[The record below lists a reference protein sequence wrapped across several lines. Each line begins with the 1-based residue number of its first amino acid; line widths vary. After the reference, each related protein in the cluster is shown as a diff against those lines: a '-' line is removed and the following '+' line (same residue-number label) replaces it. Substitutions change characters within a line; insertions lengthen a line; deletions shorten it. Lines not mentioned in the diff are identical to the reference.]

1 MATEEQLV
9 EYLKRVTTELHDS
22 KKRLQAAED
31 KDHEPIAIV
40 GIGCRYPGEIESPE
54 DLWRIVSGRADAIS
68 GLPDDR
74 GWDLESMYNPD
85 PDAFG
90 TSYVREGG
98 FVKDVTAFDPAFFG
112 ISPREAQA
120 MDPQQRLL
128 LETSWE
134 AIERAGIDPAAL
146 HGSRT
151 GVFVGANS
159 SEFLTLMTQ
168 APPELQGYLMTG
180 VATSVVSGRISYTLG
195 LEGPAV
201 TIDTACSSSLVAL
214 HLAVRALRNGDC
226 SLALAGAVAVLSSPG
241 TFIGFSR
248 VRALA
253 KDGRSKAFSAA
264 ADGMALAEGAGVL
277 LVERLSDARRNGH
290 PVLAVIRGSAINQDG
305 ASNGLTAPNGPS
317 QQRVIRAAL
326 ADARLAPVQ
335 VDAVEAHGTGTELGD
350 PIEAQAI
357 IAAYGQD
364 RPEDRPLWLGSVKTN
379 IGHAQAAAGA
389 AGVIKMVMAMR
400 NGVLPA
406 TLHAD
411 ERSEHIDWSKGAVE
425 LLTDAR
431 PWPAGAEPRRAGVSS
446 FGMSG
451 TNAHVILEEA
461 PALPPAGPPTGSP
474 AGDEQRQELPAVPWL
489 LTGRGAESLRRQAGR
504 LSAWTRSRP
513 DESPA
518 DVGWSLLTGRTA
530 FDHRAVVVGAGRDEL
545 LAGLDGLAEGVPVP
559 DVMQGI
565 AGGGGKSVFVFPGQ
579 GSQWLGMGVELLEC
593 SPVFAARMAE
603 CEAALA
609 AFVDWSLTGVLR
621 GEDGQPG
628 FDRVDVVQPVLWAV
642 MVSLAEV
649 WRSLGVLPAAV
660 IGHSQGEIA
669 AAVVAGALSLEDGA
683 RVVALRSQAIV
694 ALAGRGG
701 MASVPLGAAEV
712 GELLTRW
719 DGRLSVA
726 AVNGPASTV
735 VSGDVDAID
744 ELLAHCEEQGVRAKR
759 IDVDYASHSAHVE
772 SIEDELARLLAPV
785 TPRETE
791 VAWYSTVRREWLSGT
806 EVDAAYWYEN
816 LRQTVWFAPAVS
828 ALAESGHRFFVET
841 SAHPVSQI
849 GTRET
854 LEESGCEAVSV
865 GTLRRD
871 DGGLRRLWSSAAEL
885 WVRGVDVDWA
895 QAYAPAR
902 PRRVDLP
909 TYAFEREPYW
919 PKNIQSN
926 ADLTQLG
933 MGQAGHPL
941 LAATVSLADGEGVL
955 LTGRLSLKTHPW
967 LADHMV
973 SGQVLLPGTAFV
985 ELAVRAGDEA
995 GCDLLEELTLQ
1006 APLVLPERGGVQ
1018 VQVAV
1023 GTPDEDGRRA
1033 LTIHSRLDDEPWTRH
1048 ATGFLAKDTGAAA
1061 FAEASWPPAGA
1072 TAVGADGV
1080 YELLSGIGVDYGP
1093 AFRGVQAVWRRDREL
1108 FAEVALPE
1116 GTETG
1121 GFGLHPALLDA
1132 ALQPLAVGDFFPAQA
1147 TGGPVLPFAWTG
1159 VRLAATGAATL
1170 RVRLAPEGANAVR
1183 IEVAD
1188 ATGAPVA
1195 SVDSL
1200 VVRAMAA
1207 ADLKAG
1213 ADPLR
1218 DALFALDW
1226 VPAASS
1232 AVPAAAS
1239 SAVPAAGS
1247 SAGLSAG
1254 HDGARYA
1261 IAGGDGSRLKA
1272 ALEAA
1277 GAQVGPLDP
1286 DGATPHLAFWV
1297 CAPDPAGDPAAGA
1310 RSATSEVLAAAQSW
1324 LAEERYADV
1333 PLVIVTQGTM
1343 ARGGDLPAA
1352 AVWGLIRSAQSEN
1365 PGRFVL
1371 LDLDGTDESW
1381 QAVPAAVASGE
1392 PQIALAGGEVLVP
1405 RLSRQRTA
1413 APVEARQGSGAP
1425 VEAGV
1430 PVEERPPAA
1439 SWDPDGTV
1447 LITGGTGT
1455 LGGIVARHLVTE
1467 HGIRHLLL
1475 ISRRGPAAAGAAELM
1490 SELTALGADVTVTAC
1505 DAADRQALADVLAG
1519 VPAEHPLTGV
1529 VHTAGALDDGVLAAL
1544 TPERIDTVLRAK
1556 ADAVLNLH
1564 ELTEDLPLTAFV
1576 LFSSA
1581 AGVFGGPGQGNY
1593 AAANAFVDALAER
1606 RRRLGLPALSLAWGL
1621 WEQDS
1626 GLTGTLSETDRARL
1640 ARTGVAPLSTADGLA
1655 LLDAACAADRAAL
1668 VPIRLEFAALRMAAQ
1683 FGALPT
1689 ILQELVPTSKRRVVG
1704 NDPAAASELRERL
1717 ARMPEPEHARVL
1729 LDLVLG
1735 QVATVLGYRDPSA
1748 VEQDR
1753 PFNEAGFDSLTAVE
1767 FRNRMN
1773 AATGLR
1779 LPATLVFDYPTPAG
1793 LVEYLRTRLLDGP
1806 RSAASARTQS
1816 GEEEP
1821 IVIVGMSC
1829 RLPGG
1834 VTDPD
1839 GLWNLVAEGGDAMS
1853 MFPADRN
1860 WNLDELYHP
1869 DPEHPGTTYTREGGF
1884 VYDATT
1890 FDPAFFSI
1898 SPREAVAMDPQ
1909 QRLLLEGSWEAMENA
1924 GIDPG
1929 TLRGSRTGVY
1939 VGLMYHDYGFHLQNP
1954 TSDLEGLVGTGISA
1968 GVASGRVSYTFGFE
1982 GPSVTIDTACSSS
1995 LVALHMAIQA
2005 LRRGECSLALAG
2017 GVTVLSTPS
2026 VFVDFSRQRGLAP
2039 DGRCKSFATG
2049 ADGTGWAE
2057 GVGLLL
2063 VERLSD
2069 ARRNGHPILAV
2080 VRGTA
2085 INQDGAS
2092 YGLTAPNGPSQQR
2105 LIEEALADARLTT
2118 ADVDAVEGHGTGT
2131 TLGDP
2136 IEAQAVVATYGQDRP
2151 EDRPLWLGSVK
2162 SNLGHTQ
2169 AAAGVAGI
2177 IKMVMAMRHGVL
2189 PRTLHVDEPTTHVAW
2204 DAGAVKVLTEAI
2216 PWPETGR
2223 PRRAGVSSF
2232 GISGTNAHVII
2243 EQAPE
2248 PAEEPAEPEETS
2260 RPVIPWVLSAKS
2272 ADALKAQ
2279 ARRLRDHLGADR
2291 RATDVAWSLATTR
2304 ASFKRR
2310 TVVLGATRDE
2320 LAAGLESALAGTTAD
2335 NVITGSAA
2343 RGRTAY
2349 LFTGQG
2355 SQRPGMGEELY
2366 AAYPEY
2372 AAAFDEVCA
2381 RFDRHL
2387 DRPLREVITGDA
2399 DLLAQTRYTQAALFA
2414 VEVALFRCLEAWGV
2428 RPDFLAGH
2436 SIGEIAAAHVAGV
2449 LSLDDAVTLVAARGG
2464 LMQALP
2470 PGGAMVSVRGATEED
2485 VLPLLAGREEH
2496 VGIASVNGPS
2506 SLVLSGDEASVLQ
2519 LAEQLASR
2527 GCKTRRLTVSH
2538 AFHSPLMEPAIE
2550 EFVNVARGLAF
2561 RPPEI
2566 PVVSNVTG
2574 ELATAEELTS
2584 PEYWARHLRQAVRFC
2599 DGVRTLRDQGVST
2612 FIELGP
2618 DAVLSAMVKDC
2629 LDGWTGA
2636 VAPALRRDRAETGT
2650 LIEALAQAYTHGVGV
2665 DWAAVIGSGRAV
2677 PLPTYPFQRQRY
2689 WPDPP
2694 RQEEDVRPD
2703 QGLWDAVGREDLDGL
2718 LAVLG
2723 LESGATVADLL
2734 PALAR
2739 LRGQDGAGH
2748 GDVRYQLG
2756 WRPLTDL
2763 PAPALSGTW
2772 LVVAGHDTAPAEAL
2786 AAGLAAHGADTVVLP
2801 AMPGSDGAAQGADTV
2816 VLPELPGPGGAARA
2830 PAGIVCLL
2838 PDGVRAPAVPEGSAP
2853 VWFLTRG
2860 AIQVV
2865 PSDRVAGPE
2874 PAAGWGALRGA
2885 AGEGL
2890 LRRGGLID
2898 LPVRLDDQVI
2908 RRLCGVLSGL
2918 TGEAEVAVRS
2928 GGVFARR
2935 LRPAPP
2941 RGTPLGREWRPGGT
2955 VLLAGHLDETA
2966 TELARWAARNG
2977 AERVVLTEPAAGLEG
2992 EPGVT
2997 VHTGL
3002 AAAAGVLNPTG
3013 AVNGHAGGG
3022 AVSAVVCTT
3031 PEAARVLDGPARAA
3045 GVGIF
3050 VMLAPAPAAWG
3061 GDGAEAYE
3069 FFAALADERLA
3080 AGQPALAVAAGL
3092 KEPGDA
3098 VSAIRQALHQGDR
3111 TLVVADPDWAALHA
3125 SGHARLL
3132 EEVPQAAGE
3141 NDDTGEAVDD
3151 AAAFR
3156 RLLSGSPAEEHRDIV
3171 LGVVRGEAAAI
3182 LQLPLPDAVEQDAEF
3197 FELGFSSMAAVE
3209 LRNRLVEL
3217 TGIEVA
3223 ADAIYDYPTPAELA
3237 EHLLAEAMS

>member
-31 KDHEPIAIV
+31 KDHEPIAII
-40 GIGCRYPGEIESPE
+40 GIGCRYPGDIASPE
-54 DLWRIVSGRADAIS
+54 DLWRVVSGRTDAIS
-68 GLPDDR
+68 GMPDDR

-85 PDAFG
+85 PDAVG
-90 TSYVREGG
+90 TSYVRDGG
-98 FVKDVTAFDPAFFG
+98 FMRDATAFDAAFFG
-112 ISPREAQA
+112 VSPREAVA

-146 HGSRT
+146 RGSRT

-159 SEFLTLMTQ
+159 PEFLTMMMQ

-180 VATSVVSGRISYTLG
+180 VATSVVSGRVSYTLG

-226 SLALAGAVAVLSSPG
+226 SLALAGAVTVLSTPG

-248 VRALA
+248 VRGLA
-253 KDGRSKAFSAA
+253 RDGRSKAFSAE
-264 ADGMALAEGAGVL
+264 ADGMGLAEGVGIL

-290 PVLAVIRGSAINQDG
+290 PVLAVVRGSAVNQDG

-317 QQRVIRAAL
+317 QQRVIRQAL

-335 VDAVEAHGTGTELGD
+335 IDAVEAHGTGTPLGD
-350 PIEAQAI
+350 PIEAQAL
-357 IAAYGQD
+357 IATYGQERD
-364 RPEDRPLWLGSVKTN
+364 QPLWLGSIKSN

-406 TLHAD
+406 TLHAE
-411 ERSEHIDWSKGAVE
+411 ERSPHIDWSAGAVE
-425 LLTDAR
+425 LLTEAR
-431 PWPAGAEPRRAGVSS
+431 PWPAGGEPRRAGVSS

-451 TNAHVILEEA
+451 TNAHVVLEEA
-461 PALPPAGPPTGSP
+461 PAETPAESS
-474 AGDEQRQELPAVPWL
+474 EELPVVPWTL
-489 LTGRGAESLRRQAGR
+489 SARTGEALQRQAGR
-504 LSAWTRSRP
+504 LASWARSHP
-513 DESPA
+513 EQGA
-518 DVGWSLLTGRTA
+518 VDVGWSLLGRSA
-530 FDHRAVVVGAGRDEL
+530 FDHRAVVIGSDREEL
-545 LAGLDGLAEGVPVP
+545 LAGLDEGAVRGV
-559 DVMQGI
+559 
-565 AGGGGKSVFVFPGQ
+565 AGPRGKTVFVFPGQ
-579 GSQWLGMGVELLEC
+579 GSQWLGMGVELLDD

-603 CEAALA
+603 CEAALSE
-609 AFVDWSLTGVLR
+609 FVDWSLTDVLR
-621 GEDGQPG
+621 GGEGL
-628 FDRVDVVQPVLWAV
+628 DRVDVVQPVLWAV

-649 WRSLGVLPAAV
+649 WRSLGVTPAAV
-660 IGHSQGEIA
+660 VGHSQGEIA
-669 AAVVAGALSLEDGA
+669 AAVVAGALSLQDGA

-701 MASVPLGAAEV
+701 MASIPLPASEV
-712 GELLTRW
+712 VAGDRI
-719 DGRLSVA
+719 SIA
-726 AVNGPASTV
+726 AVNGPSSTV
-735 VSGDVDAID
+735 VSGDADAIE
-744 ELLAHCEEQGVRAKR
+744 ELIADYEARGVRARR
-759 IDVDYASHSAHVE
+759 IEVDYASHSAHVE
-772 SIEDELARLLAPV
+772 AIEEELARLLAPV
-785 TPRETE
+785 APRAGE
-791 VAWYSTVRREWLSGT
+791 VPWYSTVRQCWLTGA

-816 LRQTVWFAPAVS
+816 LRRTVWLEPSVRV
-828 ALAESGHRFFVET
+828 LAEQGHGVFVEV
-841 SAHPVSQI
+841 SAHPVLTMAVQ
-849 GTRET
+849 ET
-854 LEESGCEAVSV
+854 VEDVVAC

-871 DGGLRRLWSSAAEL
+871 DGGLRRLWSGAAEL
-885 WVRGVDVDWA
+885 WVRGVEIDWA
-895 QAYAPAR
+895 GVYEPAR
-902 PRRVDLP
+902 PHRVELP

-919 PKNIQSN
+919 PKTVQSN
-926 ADLTQLG
+926 GDLTQVGLG
-933 MGQAGHPL
+933 PAGHPL
-941 LAATVSLADGEGVL
+941 LAAAVSLADGEGVL

-967 LADHMV
+967 LADHQV
-973 SGQVLLPGTAFV
+973 NGQVLLPGTAFV

-1006 APLVLPERGGVQ
+1006 APLILPERGGVQ

-1023 GTPDEDGRRA
+1023 GAPDEDGRRA
-1033 LTIHSRLDDEPWTRH
+1033 LTIHARLDDEPWTRH

-1061 FAEASWPPAGA
+1061 FGEPSWPPAGA
-1072 TAVGADGV
+1072 TAVGADDV
-1080 YELLSGIGVDYGP
+1080 YELLAGIGVGYGA
-1093 AFRGVQAVWRRDREL
+1093 AFRGLRAVWRRDREL

-1132 ALQPLAVGDFFPAQA
+1132 AIQPLAVGDFFPAQDGA
-1147 TGGPVLPFAWTG
+1147 GPVLPFAWTG

-1170 RVRLAPEGANAVR
+1170 RVRLAPAGANAVR

-1207 ADLKAG
+1207 ADLKAA

-1226 VPAASS
+1226 VPAQ
-1232 AVPAAAS
+1232 PA
-1239 SAVPAAGS
+1239 PAR
-1247 SAGLSAG
+1247 
-1254 HDGARYA
+1254 DGIRYA
-1261 IAGGDGSRLKA
+1261 IAGGDATRLGMPVD
-1272 ALEAA
+1272 L
-1277 GAQVGPLDP
+1277 LDP
-1286 DGATPHLAFWV
+1286 DGPVPDLAILVCTPY
-1297 CAPDPAGDPAAGA
+1297 AGDDPAAGA
-1310 RSATSEVLAAAQSW
+1310 RAATGEVLAAAQSW
-1324 LAEERYADV
+1324 LEQERYADV
-1333 PLVIVTQGTM
+1333 PLVVLTQGAT
-1343 ARGGDLPAA
+1343 GDDLPSA

-1371 LDLDGTDESW
+1371 LDVDGTDESW
-1381 QAVPAAVASGE
+1381 QAVPAALASGE
-1392 PQIALAGGEVLVP
+1392 PQIALVEGEALVP
-1405 RLSRQRTA
+1405 RLARHRA
-1413 APVEARQGSGAP
+1413 AEPVDATWA
-1425 VEAGV
+1425 
-1430 PVEERPPAA
+1430 
-1439 SWDPDGTV
+1439 PDGTV

-1467 HGIRHLLL
+1467 HGVRRLVL
-1475 ISRRGPAAAGAAELM
+1475 ISRRGPNADGAADLM
-1490 SELTALGADVTVTAC
+1490 SELTGLGADVTVTAC
-1505 DAADRQALADVLAG
+1505 DAADRQALADVLAAI
-1519 VPAEHPLTGV
+1519 PDEHPLTGV

-1544 TPERIDTVLRAK
+1544 TPERIDNVLRAK

-1564 ELTEDLPLTAFV
+1564 ELTKDLPLTAFV

-1593 AAANAFVDALAER
+1593 AAANAFVDALAQWR
-1606 RRRLGLPALSLAWGL
+1606 GRLGLPALSLAWGL

-1626 GLTGTLSETDRARL
+1626 GLTGTLSEADRARL

-1655 LLDAACAADRAAL
+1655 LLDAACAGDRAAL

-1717 ARMPEPEHARVL
+1717 ARMPAAEHARVL

-1735 QVATVLGYRDPSA
+1735 QVATVLGYRDAGA

-1779 LPATLVFDYPTPAG
+1779 LPATLIFDYPTPVQ
-1793 LVEYLRTRLLDGP
+1793 LVQYLRDRLLDGP
-1806 RSAASARTQS
+1806 QTAASTTTRA

-1834 VTDPD
+1834 VTNPD
-1839 GLWNLVAEGGDAMS
+1839 ELWNLVAEGGDAMS
-1853 MFPADRN
+1853 MFPSDRN

-1869 DPEHPGTTYTREGGF
+1869 DPEHPGTTYAREGGF
-1884 VYDATT
+1884 VYDATA

-1909 QRLLLEGSWEAMENA
+1909 QRLLLESSWEALEHA
-1924 GIDPG
+1924 GIDPAA
-1929 TLRGSRTGVY
+1929 LRGSKTGVY
-1939 VGLMYHDYGFHLQNP
+1939 VGLMYHDYGMHLQQP
-1954 TSDLEGLVGTGISA
+1954 ASDLEGLVGTGISA

-1982 GPSVTIDTACSSS
+1982 GPSVTLDTACSSS

-2026 VFVDFSRQRGLAP
+2026 VFVDFSRQRGLASN
-2039 DGRCKSFATG
+2039 GRCKSFAAA

-2057 GVGLLL
+2057 GVGMLL

-2080 VRGTA
+2080 VRGSA

-2105 LIEEALADARLTT
+2105 LIEQTLADAGLRA

-2136 IEAQAVVATYGQDRP
+2136 IEAQAIVATYGQDRP
-2151 EDRPLWLGSVK
+2151 QDRPLYLGSVK

-2169 AAAGVAGI
+2169 AAAGVAGV

-2189 PRTLHVDEPTTHVAW
+2189 PKTLHVDEPTTHVAW
-2204 DAGAVKVLTEAI
+2204 DAGAVRLLTEAT

-2232 GISGTNAHVII
+2232 GISGTNAHVIV
-2243 EQAPE
+2243 EQVQEKPAAP
-2248 PAEEPAEPEETS
+2248 PAETG
-2260 RPVIPWVLSAKS
+2260 RPVIPWVLSAKTP
-2272 ADALKAQ
+2272 DALKAQ
-2279 ARRLRDHLGADR
+2279 ARRLREHLAARPGRPVADL
-2291 RATDVAWSLATTR
+2291 AWSLATTR
-2304 ASFKRR
+2304 SSFKRR
-2310 TVVLGATRDE
+2310 LVVLGATHGD
-2320 LAAGLESALAGTTAD
+2320 LAAGLESAIEGTAAD
-2335 NVITGSAA
+2335 NVILGSAA

-2355 SQRPGMGEELY
+2355 SQRPAMGEELY

-2372 AAAFDEVCA
+2372 AEAFDAVCA

-2387 DRPLREVITGDA
+2387 DRPLREVIAGDP
-2399 DLLAQTRYTQAALFA
+2399 DLLKQTRYTQAALFA
-2414 VEVALFRCLEAWGV
+2414 VEVALFRVLEAWGV
-2428 RPDFLAGH
+2428 RPDYLAGH

-2449 LSLDDAVTLVAARGG
+2449 LSLDDAVTLVAARGR
-2464 LMQALP
+2464 LMQELP
-2470 PGGAMVSVRGATEED
+2470 PGGAMVSVRGATEEE
-2485 VLPLLAGREEH
+2485 VLLLLAAYEGR
-2496 VGIASVNGPS
+2496 VGIASLNGPA
-2506 SLVLSGDEASVLQ
+2506 SLVLSGDEASVLE
-2519 LAEQLASR
+2519 LAERLARR
-2527 GCKTRRLTVSH
+2527 GCKTKRLTVSH
-2538 AFHSPLMEPAIE
+2538 AFHSPLMEPALE
-2550 EFVNVARGLAF
+2550 EFVSVARGLAF
-2561 RPPEI
+2561 QPPTI

-2574 ELATAEELTS
+2574 ELATADELTS

-2612 FIELGP
+2612 FLELGP
-2618 DAVLSAMVKDC
+2618 DAVLSAMVEDC
-2629 LDGWTGA
+2629 LDGWSG
-2636 VAPALRRDRAETGT
+2636 VAAPVLRRDRAEATT
-2650 LIEALAQAYTHGVGV
+2650 LVEALARAHANGVGV
-2665 DWAAVIGSGRAV
+2665 DWSTVIGTGSPV

-2689 WPDPP
+2689 WPDAP
-2694 RQEEDVRPD
+2694 RHEEAAGPD
-2703 QGLWDAVGREDLDGL
+2703 QGLWDAVARGDRDGL

-2723 LESGATVADLL
+2723 LQGGATLDELL

-2739 LRGQDGAGH
+2739 LRGQDGADYA
-2748 GDVRYQLG
+2748 DVRYQLG

-2763 PAPALSGTW
+2763 PAPALRGTW
-2772 LVVAGHDTAPAEAL
+2772 LVVAPDETPAQAL
-2786 AAGLAAHGADTVVLP
+2786 AAGLAAHGADTVRLS
-2801 AMPGSDGAAQGADTV
+2801 AMPDSDGGV
-2816 VLPELPGPGGAARA
+2816 
-2830 PAGIVCLL
+2830 AGVVCLL
-2838 PDGVRAPAVPEGSAP
+2838 PEGATAPALPAGPAP
-2853 VWFLTRG
+2853 VWFLTQG
-2860 AIQVV
+2860 AIQVA
-2865 PSDRVAGPE
+2865 PSDPLAGPQAARDWGDLRA
-2874 PAAGWGALRGA
+2874 AAGQG
-2885 AGEGL
+2885 
-2890 LRRGGLID
+2890 RGGLID
-2898 LPVRLDDQVI
+2898 LPSRLDEQVM

-2918 TGEAEVAVRS
+2918 TGENEVAVRS
-2928 GGVFARR
+2928 GGAFARR

-2941 RGTPLGREWRPGGT
+2941 RGAPTGREWRPGGT
-2955 VLLAGHLDETA
+2955 VLVAGPLDDTA
-2966 TELARWAARNG
+2966 AELARWVARNG
-2977 AERVVLTEPAAGLEG
+2977 ADEVVLTQPHAELES
-2992 EPGVT
+2992 EPGV
-2997 VHTGL
+2997 VVRAVGGRL
-3002 AAAAGVLNPTG
+3002 PAGQVT
-3013 AVNGHAGGG
+3013 
-3022 AVSAVVCTT
+3022 AVVCTT
-3031 PEAARVLDGPARAA
+3031 AEAAYALDKPARAA
-3045 GVGIF
+3045 DVPVF
-3050 VMLAPAPAAWG
+3050 LMLAPAHAAWG
-3061 GDGAEAYE
+3061 EDGAGTYE
-3069 FFAALADERLA
+3069 YFTALADERLA
-3080 AGQPALAVAAGL
+3080 SGQPALAVAAGL
-3092 KEPGDA
+3092 KEPADA
-3098 VSAIRQALHQGDR
+3098 VSAVRQALRQGDR
-3111 TLVVADPDWAALHA
+3111 ALVVADPDWAALA
-3125 SGHARLL
+3125 AAGHARLL
-3132 EEVPQAAGE
+3132 GEIPQADRQDGP
-3141 NDDTGEAVDD
+3141 DDVVDGI
-3151 AAAFR
+3151 AAFR
-3156 RLLSGSPAEEHRDIV
+3156 RLLSDSPADEHHGIMLD
-3171 LGVVRGEAAAI
+3171 VVRGQAAAI
-3182 LQLPLPDAVEQDAEF
+3182 LQLPLPDAVERDAEF

-3237 EHLLAEAMS
+3237 EHLLAEAVS

>member
-31 KDHEPIAIV
+31 KEHEPIAIV

-54 DLWRIVSGRADAIS
+54 DLWRIVSGGADAIS

-98 FVKDVTAFDPAFFG
+98 FVKDVTTFDPAFFG

-226 SLALAGAVAVLSSPG
+226 SLALAGAVTVLSSPG

-290 PVLAVIRGSAINQDG
+290 PVLAVVRGSAINQDG

-350 PIEAQAI
+350 PIEAQAL
-357 IAAYGQD
+357 IATYGQD
-364 RPEDRPLWLGSVKTN
+364 RPEERPLWLGSVKTN

-389 AGVIKMVMAMR
+389 AGVIKMVMALR

-406 TLHAD
+406 TLHAE

-425 LLTDAR
+425 LLTDAQ

-451 TNAHVILEEA
+451 TNAHVIIEEA
-461 PALPPAGPPTGSP
+461 PALPAAAPPAE
-474 AGDEQRQELPAVPWL
+474 DEPRQEPPALPWL
-489 LTGRGAESLRRQAGR
+489 LSGRGAESLRRQAGR
-504 LSAWTRSRP
+504 LASWTRSRP
-513 DESPA
+513 GDGPA
-518 DVGWSLLTGRTA
+518 DVGWSLLTSRTA
-530 FDHRAVVVGAGRDEL
+530 FDHRAVVVGSDRDEL
-545 LAGLDGLAEGVPVP
+545 LAGLDGLADGSPVP
-559 DVMQGI
+559 DVVQGV
-565 AGGGGKSVFVFPGQ
+565 AGSAGKTVFVFPGQ
-579 GSQWLGMGVELLEC
+579 GSQWLGMGVELLEG

-609 AFVDWSLTGVLR
+609 PFVGWSLTGVLR

-628 FDRVDVVQPVLWAV
+628 YDRVDVVQPVLWAV
-642 MVSLAEV
+642 MVSLAQV
-649 WRSLGVLPAAV
+649 WRSLGVVPAAV
-660 IGHSQGEIA
+660 VGHSQGEIA

-701 MASVPLGAAEV
+701 MASVPLGSVEV
-712 GELLTRW
+712 GELLTGW
-719 DGRLSVA
+719 GGRLSVA

-735 VSGDVDAID
+735 VSGDVDAVD
-744 ELLAHCEEQGVRAKR
+744 ELLAHCEGVGVRARR
-759 IDVDYASHSAHVE
+759 IEVDYASHSAHVE
-772 SIEDELARLLAPV
+772 SVQDELGRLLAPV
-785 TPRETE
+785 APREAR
-791 VAWYSTVRREWLSGT
+791 VAWYSTVRRDWLSGM
-806 EVDAAYWYEN
+806 EADGAYWYEN
-816 LRQTVWFAPAVS
+816 LRQTVWFASAVS
-828 ALAESGHRFFVET
+828 ALAESGHRFFVEA
-841 SAHPVSQI
+841 SAHPVLQI

-854 LEESGCEAVSV
+854 LEESGGEAVSV

-871 DGGLRRLWSSAAEL
+871 DGGLRRLWASAAEL
-885 WVRGVDVDWA
+885 WVRGVAVDWE

-919 PKNIQSN
+919 PKSIQAN
-926 ADLTQLG
+926 ADLNQLG

-967 LADHMV
+967 LADHLV
-973 SGQVLLPGTAFV
+973 NGQVLLPGTAFV

-1023 GTPDEDGRRA
+1023 GASDEDGRRV

-1048 ATGFLAKDTGAAA
+1048 ATGFLAKDTGTAA
-1061 FAEASWPPAGA
+1061 FAETSWPPAGA

-1207 ADLKAG
+1207 ADLKAA

-1226 VPAASS
+1226 VPAGPASR
-1232 AVPAAAS
+1232 P
-1239 SAVPAAGS
+1239 G
-1247 SAGLSAG
+1247 AG

-1261 IAGGDGSRLKA
+1261 IAGGDDTRLTA

-1277 GAQVGPLDP
+1277 GAQVSALDP
-1286 DGATPHLAFWV
+1286 DGATPHLAFLV
-1297 CAPDPAGDPAAGA
+1297 CAPDPGADPAAGA

-1324 LAEERYADV
+1324 LAQERYADV
-1333 PLVIVTQGTM
+1333 PLVVVTQGGM
-1343 ARGGDLPAA
+1343 ANGGDLPAA

-1371 LDLDGTDESW
+1371 LDVDGTDASW

-1392 PQIALAGGEVLVP
+1392 PQVALAEGEALVP
-1405 RLSRQRTA
+1405 RLSRQRTGEPEEGR
-1413 APVEARQGSGAP
+1413 PV
-1425 VEAGV
+1425 
-1430 PVEERPPAA
+1430 AA

-1455 LGGIVARHLVTE
+1455 LGGIVARHLVSE

-1475 ISRRGPAAAGAAELM
+1475 ISRRGPAAEGAAELM
-1490 SELTALGADVTVTAC
+1490 SELTALGADVTVTSC

-1529 VHTAGALDDGVLAAL
+1529 VHTAGALDDGVLSAL

-1626 GLTGTLSETDRARL
+1626 GLTGRLSETDRARL
-1640 ARTGVAPLSTADGLA
+1640 ARTGVAPLTTADGLA

-1717 ARMPEPEHARVL
+1717 ARMPESEHARVL

-1806 RSAASARTQS
+1806 KSAVSARTQS

-1834 VTDPD
+1834 VTDPE

-1929 TLRGSRTGVY
+1929 TLRGSKTGVY

-2039 DGRCKSFATG
+2039 DGRCKSFASG

-2069 ARRNGHPILAV
+2069 AQRNGHPILAV

-2204 DAGAVKVLTEAI
+2204 DAGAVKVLTESI

-2223 PRRAGVSSF
+2223 PRRAGISSF

-2243 EQAPE
+2243 EQPTEQDRPAPPVE
-2248 PAEEPAEPEETS
+2248 AT

-2272 ADALKAQ
+2272 AEALKAQ
-2279 ARRLRDHLGADR
+2279 ARRLRDHVGAGQ

-2310 TVVLGATRDE
+2310 AVVLGATRDE
-2320 LAAGLESALAGTTAD
+2320 LAAGLEAALAGTPAD

-2355 SQRPGMGEELY
+2355 SQRPGMGEKLY

-2387 DRPLREVITGDA
+2387 DRPLHAVVTGDA

-2428 RPDFLAGH
+2428 RADFLAGH

-2485 VLPLLAGREEH
+2485 VLPLLAGHEER

-2506 SLVLSGDEASVLQ
+2506 SLVLSGDEVSVLE

-2550 EFVNVARGLAF
+2550 EFVNVARGLDF

-2574 ELATAEELTS
+2574 ELATVEELTS

-2629 LDGWTGA
+2629 LDGWTGVA
-2636 VAPALRRDRAETGT
+2636 APALRRDRGETGT
-2650 LIEALAQAYTHGVGV
+2650 LIEALAHAYTNGVGV
-2665 DWAAVIGSGRAV
+2665 DWAAVVGSGQAV
-2677 PLPTYPFQRQRY
+2677 ALPTYPFQRQRY

-2703 QGLWDAVGREDLDGL
+2703 QGLWDAVGRDDLDGL

-2723 LESGATVADLL
+2723 LESGSTVADLL

-2739 LRGQDGAGH
+2739 LRGPGGGQDGARH

-2756 WRPLTDL
+2756 WRPITDL
-2763 PAPALSGTW
+2763 PSPSLSGTW
-2772 LVVAGHDTAPAEAL
+2772 LVVAGDAAPAQAL
-2786 AAGLAAHGADTVVLP
+2786 AAGLAAHGAHTVVLP
-2801 AMPGSDGAAQGADTV
+2801 AGSSGGCP
-2816 VLPELPGPGGAARA
+2816 VLPDMSGSSASAGGGV
-2830 PAGIVCLL
+2830 AGIVCLL
-2838 PDGVRAPAVPEGSAP
+2838 SEGVRAPAVPDGPAP

-2865 PSDRVAGPE
+2865 PSDRVAGPDTAE
-2874 PAAGWGALRGA
+2874 DWGALRGTSG
-2885 AGEGL
+2885 AGRL
-2890 LRRGGLID
+2890 RGGGMID
-2898 LPVRLDDQVI
+2898 LPAGLDDQVI

-2918 TGEAEVAVRS
+2918 TGESELAVRS

-2955 VLLAGHLDETA
+2955 VLLAGPLDETA

-2977 AERVVLTEPAAGLEG
+2977 ADRVVLTEPATGLEG

-2997 VHTGL
+2997 VQAGL
-3002 AAAAGVLNPTG
+3002 AAAASLLIPATV
-3013 AVNGHAGGG
+3013 VNGHA
-3022 AVSAVVCTT
+3022 
-3031 PEAARVLDGPARAA
+3031 
-3045 GVGIF
+3045 
-3050 VMLAPAPAAWG
+3050 
-3061 GDGAEAYE
+3061 
-3069 FFAALADERLA
+3069 
-3080 AGQPALAVAAGL
+3080 
-3092 KEPGDA
+3092 
-3098 VSAIRQALHQGDR
+3098 
-3111 TLVVADPDWAALHA
+3111 
-3125 SGHARLL
+3125 
-3132 EEVPQAAGE
+3132 
-3141 NDDTGEAVDD
+3141 
-3151 AAAFR
+3151 
-3156 RLLSGSPAEEHRDIV
+3156 
-3171 LGVVRGEAAAI
+3171 
-3182 LQLPLPDAVEQDAEF
+3182 
-3197 FELGFSSMAAVE
+3197 
-3209 LRNRLVEL
+3209 
-3217 TGIEVA
+3217 
-3223 ADAIYDYPTPAELA
+3223 
-3237 EHLLAEAMS
+3237 